1 MLLTACQL
9 AIADKAVPLMP
20 ADSLSVRLRPPDSLD
35 GYWILTDYLDS
46 ILKDQ
51 SISKHRMYPI
61 AWFAMA
67 LNIHRDTL
75 YSTGLIDGS
84 RGMKVHSHMDTLA
97 VIEGYGK
104 YVLRYN
110 TRNDC
115 IEATAISLD
124 QSPKTSALRFTYRR
138 VTEGRMK
145 RILEN
150 NDQRG
155 LKEGFYQL
163 FIDSLIAGE
172 YTSLKDGQ
180 TLRLTSD
187 GMMSGFRSYNR
198 YRIHDYFGT
207 LHPFGNYDALW
218 FEDTTAIS
226 SGQFPP
232 PPSAIQYFHWS
243 FSGDTLLL
251 TEMMT
256 GNYDEYYI
264 GKKRYAFKRIRG

>member
-1 MLLTACQL
+1 MT
-9 AIADKAVPLMP
+9 DKAVPGM
-20 ADSLSVRLRPPDSLD
+20 PPDTLSIGLGHPASLD

-46 ILKDQ
+46 ILKDR

-61 AWFAMA
+61 AWSAMA

-75 YSTGLIDGS
+75 YSTGLINGS
-84 RGMKVHSHMDTLA
+84 RGMKVHSYMDTLA

-104 YVLRYN
+104 YALRYN
-110 TRNDC
+110 TRNDY
-115 IEATAISLD
+115 IEATAISTD
-124 QSPKTSALRFTYRR
+124 QAPKTAARTFKYRR
-138 VTEGRMK
+138 VTEGRLK
-145 RILEN
+145 RILQN

-172 YTSLKDGQ
+172 YTSLNDGHA
-180 TLRLTSD
+180 LVLTSD
-187 GMMSGFRSYNR
+187 GIISGFRSYNR

-232 PPSAIQYFHWS
+232 PPSAIQFFHWS

-256 GNYDEYYI
+256 DNYDEYYL
-264 GKKRYAFKRIRG
+264 GKRRYTFIRTRR